1 MQIKEVSLSAI
12 LRYVKSSDSLETA
25 KQELLTDSISA
36 LVVID
41 DTADVIGIITE
52 RDLLKVSNL
61 EHSQVCVN
69 DICSRDLHF
78 ISEDD
83 TIEQASIMM
92 INNHCHH
99 LLVADSESKSLK
111 GILSSLDIV
120 KAHLN

>member
-36 LVVID
+36 LIVID
-41 DTADVIGIITE
+41 DTADVVGIITE

-61 EHSQVCVN
+61 EHSQVCVH

-78 ISEDD
+78 ISEND

-99 LLVADSESKSLK
+99 LLVTDSESKSLK

>member
-12 LRYVKSSDSLETA
+12 LRYVKSSDSLEIA

-36 LVVID
+36 LIVID
-41 DTADVIGIITE
+41 DTADVVGIITE

-99 LLVADSESKSLK
+99 LLVADSKSKSLK